1 VIGIGQDITARI
13 AQERE
18 YENLIDT
25 ANAPIFGI
33 DLDGVINVWNKTA
46 SNITG
51 FSTEDVLGCNLVKE
65 FIHADYQKSVQT
77 VLNNALKG
85 FETSN
90 FEFPLGTIDGNRVDI
105 LLNASSRRDDQGNIV
120 GVIGIGQDITARI
133 AQEREYE
140 KLIDTANAPIF
151 GIDKEGVVNVW
162 NQKACDVTSYT
173 KEDVIGKKLVEE
185 FITDDYKVS
194 VQQVLSKA
202 LEGVEMANFE
212 FPIITKNEKRVEI
225 LLNATSRRDASGF
238 IVGVI
243 GIGQDITA
251 RIAQER
257 EYERLIDTANAPI
270 FGIDVSGVVNVW
282 NKTAS
287 KITGYSHEDVM
298 GRRLVQD
305 YITSDYQ
312 HSVQNVL
319 NNAFNGWEMANFEF
333 PLITKWGKRVEIL
346 LNATSR
352 RDEMGTIIGVIGI
365 GQDITARIAQEREY
379 EKLIDT
385 ANAPI
390 FGIDLDGVVNVWNQK
405 ASDTTGYTKEE
416 VLGHKLV
423 EEYITDDYKDSV
435 QEVLNKALEGD
446 EMANFEFP
454 LITNYG
460 KRVDILLNA
469 TSRRDEKGSIIG
481 VIGIGQDITARIAQ
495 EREYEKLID
504 TANAPIFGIDLE
516 GVVNVW
522 NQKAC
527 DVTKYTKD
535 DVIGQKLVEEFI
547 TDDYKNSVQE
557 VLTNALNGS
566 EIANFEFPIVTKEG
580 KQVDILLNATTRR
593 DETGAI
599 IGVIGIGQD
608 ITARIAQEREYIR
621 LIDTANAP
629 IFGIDI
635 HGVVNVWN
643 KTASNITGFS
653 QEDVIG
659 HKLVEEFITADYQ
672 ESVQNVLCHAL
683 EGREMANFEFP
694 IISSAGKRIDI
705 LLNATSR
712 RDETGTIVGV
722 IGIGQDITARIAQER
737 EYEKLIDTANAPIFG
752 IDVDGVVNVWNQKA
766 SDVTGYTKTEVLGQK
781 LVEEYITD
789 DFKTSVQEVLDKAL
803 MGIEMAN
810 YEFPIITSCGQQVDI
825 LLNAT
830 SRRDETG
837 SIIGVIGIGQ
847 DITARIAQ
855 EKEYERLIDT
865 ANAPIFGINVH
876 GIVNV
881 WNHKA
886 CDVTYYPKEDVIGRK
901 LVEEFI
907 TDDYKVSVQE
917 VLTQALEGREMANFE
932 FPIITKRGKRVDILL
947 NATSRRDETGNI
959 VGVIGIGQD
968 ITARIA
974 QEREYEK
981 LIDTANAPIFGID
994 RHGVVNVWNKTASNI
1009 TGFSGEEVM
1018 GRKLVEDFIQNDFQD
1033 SVQNVFTNALDG
1045 LEMANFEFPIMT
1057 KAKKRVDILLNA
1069 TSRRDETGAIVGV
1082 IGIGQDIT
1090 ARIAQE
1096 REYEKLIDT
1105 ANAPI
1110 FGIDKSGIVNVWN
1123 QKASI
1128 ITGFYQKDVIGK
1140 KLVEEF
1146 ITADYQQSVQNVFD
1160 NALEGLEMANFEFP
1174 IMTTSGNSVDILLN
1188 ATSRRDETGTII
1200 GVIGIGQDI
1209 TARIA
1214 QEREYIRLIE
1224 TANAP
1229 IFGIDVNGVVNVWN
1243 LTASNITG
1251 FSTDDVMGHKL
1262 VEEFIT
1268 EDYQDSVQNVL
1279 GHALEGHEMAN
1290 FEFPIITKSGKR
1302 VDILLNAT
1310 SRRDETGTI
1319 IGVIGIGQDIT
1330 ARIAQEREYIRLI
1343 DTANAPIFGI
1353 DCNGVV
1359 NVWNRTASN
1368 ITGFTTAEV
1377 MGRNLVEEYITDD
1390 YKQAVQKVLD
1400 SALEGEETANY
1411 ELPLMTK
1418 EGKRVEILLNATSR
1432 RDEHGN
1438 VIGVVGIGQDI
1449 TEIRAARE
1457 YELKKIEAEAAEA
1470 AQRTVSAHVYHEIRN
1485 VVGAVLALADRAC
1498 ECVDLA
1504 IDAENENNNCVSE
1517 ATNVLATKI
1526 RQLTEHQRTVCQHA
1540 VDTLNDMLDVAKLE
1554 AGTFIPKTD
1563 VVDLTLLCH
1572 EAMQLQGPRLRFGV
1586 SWKLNVPPQGQ
1597 AVVYSDR
1604 VLLLQFLTNLLS
1616 NAAKFTW
1623 SGGVSVE
1630 CNLRDD
1636 PERKDC
1642 VIARVGVSDS
1652 GPGIPAE
1659 DQERVLDAFTTGSAV
1674 PREDFDVS
1682 TRNTGCGLRLAD
1694 LIVKALGRTVCLQQK
1709 VGINITSPVE
1719 PDHPA
1724 HIAGGGAGCFLFLE
1738 LPFLKAESEETA
1750 AAAEDSQQTHPL
1762 IQYELSLEGRL
1773 KVLVVDDQRT
1783 MRQMMAMLFQRL
1795 AQQHVNCDVEVTTAL
1810 SAEEATR
1817 IAKLKQFH
1825 IITMDE
1831 QLSEEYCLGVGQR
1844 ASPDHDNWLPQSM
1857 VFTNNK
1863 HNNAKLR
1870 SQFFENE
1877 IKDRPLQTGDGKE
1890 RGHIAIKKI
1899 REFYHHQEPG
1909 SLQPIL
1915 FNVTGNVLDDDRNLY
1930 LESGS
1935 DGVLAKPTN
1944 FTEFTLL
1951 LENSIHNFVLKEYAR
1966 IEDDKVIMNDG
1977 CQIAKRSVSHEA
1989 HS

>member
-1 VIGIGQDITARI
+1 M
-13 AQERE
+13 
-18 YENLIDT
+18 
-25 ANAPIFGI
+25 
-33 DLDGVINVWNKTA
+33 GV
-46 SNITG
+46 
-51 FSTEDVLGCNLVKE
+51 
-65 FIHADYQKSVQT
+65 
-77 VLNNALKG
+77 
-85 FETSN
+85 
-90 FEFPLGTIDGNRVDI
+90 
-105 LLNASSRRDDQGNIV
+105 
-120 GVIGIGQDITARI
+120 
-133 AQEREYE
+133 
-140 KLIDTANAPIF
+140 
-151 GIDKEGVVNVW
+151 
-162 NQKACDVTSYT
+162 
-173 KEDVIGKKLVEE
+173 
-185 FITDDYKVS
+185 
-194 VQQVLSKA
+194 
-202 LEGVEMANFE
+202 
-212 FPIITKNEKRVEI
+212 
-225 LLNATSRRDASGF
+225 
-238 IVGVI
+238 
-243 GIGQDITA
+243 
-251 RIAQER
+251 
-257 EYERLIDTANAPI
+257 
-270 FGIDVSGVVNVW
+270 
-282 NKTAS
+282 
-287 KITGYSHEDVM
+287 
-298 GRRLVQD
+298 
-305 YITSDYQ
+305 
-312 HSVQNVL
+312 
-319 NNAFNGWEMANFEF
+319 
-333 PLITKWGKRVEIL
+333 
-346 LNATSR
+346 
-352 RDEMGTIIGVIGI
+352 
-365 GQDITARIAQEREY
+365 
-379 EKLIDT
+379 
-385 ANAPI
+385 
-390 FGIDLDGVVNVWNQK
+390 
-405 ASDTTGYTKEE
+405 
-416 VLGHKLV
+416 
-423 EEYITDDYKDSV
+423 
-435 QEVLNKALEGD
+435 
-446 EMANFEFP
+446 
-454 LITNYG
+454 
-460 KRVDILLNA
+460 
-469 TSRRDEKGSIIG
+469 
-481 VIGIGQDITARIAQ
+481 
-495 EREYEKLID
+495 
-504 TANAPIFGIDLE
+504 
-516 GVVNVW
+516 
-522 NQKAC
+522 
-527 DVTKYTKD
+527 
-535 DVIGQKLVEEFI
+535 
-547 TDDYKNSVQE
+547 
-557 VLTNALNGS
+557 
-566 EIANFEFPIVTKEG
+566 
-580 KQVDILLNATTRR
+580 
-593 DETGAI
+593 
-599 IGVIGIGQD
+599 
-608 ITARIAQEREYIR
+608 
-621 LIDTANAP
+621 
-629 IFGIDI
+629 
-635 HGVVNVWN
+635 
-643 KTASNITGFS
+643 
-653 QEDVIG
+653 
-659 HKLVEEFITADYQ
+659 
-672 ESVQNVLCHAL
+672 
-683 EGREMANFEFP
+683 
-694 IISSAGKRIDI
+694 
-705 LLNATSR
+705 
-712 RDETGTIVGV
+712 
-722 IGIGQDITARIAQER
+722 
-737 EYEKLIDTANAPIFG
+737 
-752 IDVDGVVNVWNQKA
+752 
-766 SDVTGYTKTEVLGQK
+766 
-781 LVEEYITD
+781 
-789 DFKTSVQEVLDKAL
+789 
-803 MGIEMAN
+803 EMAN

-865 ANAPIFGINVH
+865 ANAPIFGIDIH

-886 CDVTYYPKEDVIGRK
+886 CDVTYYPKEDVIGHK

-947 NATSRRDETGNI
+947 NATSRRDESGNI

-994 RHGVVNVWNKTASNI
+994 RHGIVNVWNKTASNI

-1033 SVQNVFTNALDG
+1033 SVQNVLNNALDG

-1057 KAKKRVDILLNA
+1057 KANKRVDILLNA

-1110 FGIDKSGIVNVWN
+1110 FGIDKEGIVNVWN
-1123 QKASI
+1123 QKASL
-1128 ITGFYQKDVIGK
+1128 ITGFYQTDVIGK
-1140 KLVEEF
+1140 KLVEAF
-1146 ITADYQQSVQNVFD
+1146 ITTEYQQSVQNVLD

-1251 FSTDDVMGHKL
+1251 FSTNDVMGHKL

-1279 GHALEGHEMAN
+1279 VHALEGLEMAN

-1359 NVWNRTASN
+1359 NVWNKTACN

-1377 MGRNLVEEYITDD
+1377 MGRNLVAEYITDD
-1390 YKQAVQKVLD
+1390 YKEAVQKVLD
-1400 SALEGEETANY
+1400 SALEGAETANY

-1418 EGKRVEILLNATSR
+1418 DGKRVEILLNATSR

-1504 IDAENENNNCVSE
+1504 IDAESENNNCVSE
-1517 ATNVLATKI
+1517 ATNLLATKI

-1563 VVDLTLLCH
+1563 IVDLTLLCH

-1586 SWKLNVPPQGQ
+1586 SWTLNVPPQGQ

-1604 VLLLQFLTNLLS
+1604 VLILQFLTNLLS

-1630 CNLRDD
+1630 CKLSEH
-1636 PERKDC
+1636 PERSDY
-1642 VIARVGVSDS
+1642 IMARVGVSDS
-1652 GPGIPAE
+1652 GPGIPPE

-1694 LIVKALGRTVCLQQK
+1694 LIVKALGRTVSMPEK
-1709 VGINITSPVE
+1709 KGIQIVSPVPKE
-1719 PDHPA
+1719 HPA
-1724 HIAGGGAGCFLFLE
+1724 YISGGGGGCFLYLE
-1738 LPFLKAESEETA
+1738 LPFMKAEVENTSVVADQVATNPMTQFE
-1750 AAAEDSQQTHPL
+1750 
-1762 IQYELSLEGRL
+1762 INLSGTM

-1795 AQQHVNCDVEVTTAL
+1795 AQEHEACNIEVTTAL
-1810 SAEEATR
+1810 SAEEACR
-1817 IAKLKQFH
+1817 IAKLKRFH

-1831 QLSEEYCLGVGQR
+1831 QLSEEYCLGVGRR
-1844 ASPDHDNWLPQSM
+1844 AGEEDHSWLPSNM
-1857 VFTNNK
+1857 LFTHNK
-1863 HNNAKLR
+1863 HENAKVR
-1870 SQFFENE
+1870 SKFFEVE
-1877 IKDRPLQTGDGKE
+1877 GKDRPVEPGDGRE
-1890 RGHIAIKKI
+1890 RGHIAITKI
-1899 REFYHHQEPG
+1899 REFYDAQPSG
-1909 SLQPIL
+1909 SLKPIL

-1935 DGVLAKPTN
+1935 NGVLAKPTN
-1944 FTEFTLL
+1944 FTEFKLL
-1951 LENSIHNFVLKEYAR
+1951 LERNMHNFVQMDLA
-1966 IEDDKVIMNDG
+1966 VIKDGRVVMHDG
-1977 CQIAKRSVSHEA
+1977 CQLGRSIATELLPSSTAEETLPQMATRISAEPTSDKKSLRL
-1989 HS
+1989 